1 MAHSI
6 VRTLLASGAATALIA
21 IPTACSFSIGTSHSH
36 SVSKA
41 EVARQITAKMTDAAG
56 NKPESVTCP
65 SDLPAEVGA
74 ELNCEMKIKDRTFN
88 VNVTVTSVDGSDVK
102 FDMVETVDKNQ
113 VANIISDKLFQR
125 VGARPDSVTCP
136 DNLKGV
142 EGAKTAVST
151 DRRQQNVWHL
161 GDCHQ
166 R

>member
-1 MAHSI
+1 MIGEFAVSDARRRHGSLD
-6 VRTLLASGAATALIA
+6 RSHAAGLRCRHGLIA

-142 EGAKTAVST
+142 EEPNCGV
-151 DRRQQNVWHL
+151 D
-161 GDCHQ
+161 
-166 R
+166 

>member
-102 FDMVETVDKNQ
+102 FDMVGDRRQEPGCQHHQRQTVPAGGRQ
-113 VANIISDKLFQR
+113 
-125 VGARPDSVTCP
+125 ARFGDLPRQS
-136 DNLKGV
+136 KGRR
-142 EGAKTAVST
+142 GSQTAVST

>member
-125 VGARPDSVTCP
+125 VGARPDSDLP
-136 DNLKGV
+136 RQSKGRR
-142 EGAKTAVST
+142 GSQTAVST